1 MLTAREIAIYALGK
15 TEGVNSLAETLGKG
29 MDDEKYIESWNK
41 TLKLLGIEMPLEEL
55 ETIYNEFAKK
65 MDEIVNDS
73 EINEI
78 NKKQEK
84 FEQLNIEN
92 LAMKAIILAGG
103 RGKRLKP
110 VTDYVPKPLV
120 PINNIPIIEWQIKY
134 LKKFDVKEVIICTG
148 YKADMIES
156 YLNMKELG
164 IKIKFSIEKSP
175 LGTGGAIKKAGKM
188 INEKSFFVINGD
200 TITNIDL
207 HKLAS
212 KINTVA
218 AIELRTKYG
227 ILETESEKIVNFKEK
242 KEITDTWMN
251 AGIYHLQK
259 EILKKLPVK
268 GDIEKTVFP
277 DYAKKGLL
285 NTIKFKNVEWFS
297 VDSFKDMEECSTRVE
312 KIIK

>member
-1 MLTAREIAIYALGK
+1 
-15 TEGVNSLAETLGKG
+15 
-29 MDDEKYIESWNK
+29 
-41 TLKLLGIEMPLEEL
+41 
-55 ETIYNEFAKK
+55 
-65 MDEIVNDS
+65 
-73 EINEI
+73 
-78 NKKQEK
+78 
-84 FEQLNIEN
+84 
-92 LAMKAIILAGG
+92 MKAIILAGG

-120 PINNIPIIEWQIKY
+120 PIKNIPIIEWQIKY
-134 LKKFDVKEVIICTG
+134 LKKFGIKEVIICTG

-156 YLNMKELG
+156 YLNMKKLG

-207 HKLAS
+207 RKLAS
-212 KINTVA
+212 KKNSIA

-227 ILETESEKIVNFKEK
+227 ILEVESDKIINFKEK
-242 KEITDTWMN
+242 KEIPDTWMN

-259 EILKKLPVK
+259 EIIKKLPVK

-285 NTIKFKNVEWFS
+285 DTIKFKNVEWFS
-297 VDSFKDMEECSTRVE
+297 VDSFKDMEECSNRVE

>member
-1 MLTAREIAIYALGK
+1 L
-15 TEGVNSLAETLGKG
+15 
-29 MDDEKYIESWNK
+29 
-41 TLKLLGIEMPLEEL
+41 
-55 ETIYNEFAKK
+55 
-65 MDEIVNDS
+65 
-73 EINEI
+73 
-78 NKKQEK
+78 
-84 FEQLNIEN
+84 
-92 LAMKAIILAGG
+92 KAIILAGG

-120 PINNIPIIEWQIKY
+120 PIKNIPIIEWQIKY
-134 LKKFDVKEVIICTG
+134 LKKFGIKEVIICTG

-156 YLNMKELG
+156 YLNMKKLG

-207 HKLAS
+207 RKLTS
-212 KINTVA
+212 KKNSIA

-227 ILETESEKIVNFKEK
+227 ILEVESDKIINFKEK
-242 KEITDTWMN
+242 KEIPDTWMN

-259 EILKKLPVK
+259 EIIKKLPVK

-285 NTIKFKNVEWFS
+285 DTIKFKNVEWFS
-297 VDSFKDMEECSTRVE
+297 VDSFKDMEECSVKVE